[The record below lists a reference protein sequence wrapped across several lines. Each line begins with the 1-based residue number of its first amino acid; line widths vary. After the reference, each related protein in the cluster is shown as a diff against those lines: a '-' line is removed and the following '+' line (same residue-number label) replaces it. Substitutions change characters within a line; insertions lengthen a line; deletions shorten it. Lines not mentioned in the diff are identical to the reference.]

1 MFPNIDA
8 ECARKKITL
17 YKLAEMLNVNRKTL
31 GKWLAKGS
39 IPANKLLEM
48 SEIFNKSIDYLLGRS
63 DA

>member
-8 ECARKKITL
+8 ECARNKITL

-39 IPANKLLEM
+39 IPASKLLEM
-48 SEIFNKSIDYLLGRS
+48 SEIFDKSTDYLLGRS